1 MPDNNMAIMV
11 GLGLAGLWFMNRQRG
26 SQEDQVG
33 QLTGASMMASGEGTA
48 PDAPF
53 LAYSGSSDPIFFFNQ
68 GGQMTQVPGTNV
80 PVRAASDEDIGIYPG
95 VKGSKT
101 AQGGQYVP
109 ELEFTVAKSI
119 APAGTSDVSPT
130 TPQFEGTPA
139 LSVTASTIWDQQ
151 ALIANANFM
160 PLLAIQDVQ
169 GISILGSNVDIATLT
184 SADPFRAINVN
195 TGDAFKT
202 TGAVFHNRMASGEG
216 GESGCGLRSADM
228 ARDRSGFGTNRSPR
242 CWCTESKHTC
252 PVDGTNIGPG
262 TCRLRNR
269 PRLDIGI

>member
-1 MPDNNMAIMV
+1 MATNNTFIMV

-80 PVRAASDEDIGIYPG
+80 PVGASSDEDIGIYPG

-101 AQGGQYVP
+101 AEGGQYVP

-202 TGAVFHNRMASGEG
+202 TGAVFGQYTTGWQAARAANPVAAYVPRTWQEIEAASGLTARQG
-216 GESGCGLRSADM
+216 AGVRNQSTLARLMGQM
-228 ARDRSGFGTNRSPR
+228 AP
-242 CWCTESKHTC
+242 E
-252 PVDGTNIGPG
+252 PVDYATG
-262 TCRLRNR
+262 
-269 PRLDIGI
+269 LDWI